1 MKIETKRSLSSDSN
15 SFHPSI
21 MKPPQSTIHFIS
33 RLISATALGAM
44 SLLLSANRLMALA
57 LTEFAP
63 GIPTAPQECVVWGD
77 YDGDGDVDVLVAG
90 TGKHDVPFTTIY
102 KNIGGTFSD
111 SGIILQGLSRATAA
125 WGDFDGDGDLDL
137 AMTGLDING
146 VCTTRV
152 YRNDG
157 GVFTPVP
164 GNFLGVFGGSV
175 TWADYDGDG
184 DLDLLIT
191 GITSTVA
198 GVGVPVTRLYRN
210 DGGVFT
216 SVPHPF
222 PNCYVGAVAWG
233 DYNNDGRPDVVITGA
248 TDGGALVAAI
258 WRNDGG
264 GNFTDIG
271 ANLPGMDL
279 GFVAWGDYDNDG
291 DLDLLFGGNSND
303 GWITR
308 IYRNNDGVFADVDA
322 GLQGLLWSS
331 GAWGDYD
338 NDGRLDIMVIGY
350 DAVAQVHRSI
360 LYHNDGGSF
369 VDSGATFHNLI
380 LGTVSWVD
388 FDNDGHL
395 DLSLSGN
402 ENGLEVLSLYRNTTG
417 TTNSAPSAPTNPVV
431 NVNGTSVD
439 FAWSAATDTQTPAA
453 GLTYNLRVGTTPG
466 GSQVVSSQSGTNG
479 YRQLAA
485 LGNTGHRLGAHLG
498 SLKPGTNY
506 FWSVQAVDTAF
517 AGSAFSAE
525 GNFTALADRPVSLSI
540 IRAGPGSIRATWSG
554 TPGSTYH
561 VLASTDLSAWTLF
574 ATPTVGTNGL
584 FEIVDA
590 TASAPAKYYRA
601 ARP

>member
-1 MKIETKRSLSSDSN
+1 M
-15 SFHPSI
+15 
-21 MKPPQSTIHFIS
+21 
-33 RLISATALGAM
+33 
-44 SLLLSANRLMALA
+44 
-57 LTEFAP
+57 
-63 GIPTAPQECVVWGD
+63 WGD
-77 YDGDGDVDVLVAG
+77 YDGDGDLDVLVAG
-90 TGKHDVPFTTIY
+90 TGKRDVPFTTIY
-102 KNIGGTFSD
+102 KNTGGAFSD
-111 SGIILQGLSRATAA
+111 SGIVLMGLSRATAA

-157 GVFTPVP
+157 GVFTPVS
-164 GNFLGVFGGSV
+164 GIFLGVFGGSV

-191 GITSTVA
+191 GTTSTVA

-248 TDGGALVAAI
+248 ADGGALVAAI

-264 GNFTDIG
+264 GIFTDIG

-291 DLDLLFGGNSND
+291 DLDLLFGGNSNE

-308 IYRNNDGVFADVDA
+308 IYRNNDGAFTDANA

-338 NDGRLDIMVIGY
+338 NDGHLDLMVIGY

-360 LYHNDGGSF
+360 LYHNNGGAF
-369 VDSGATFHNLI
+369 TDSGVTFHNLF

-388 FDNDGHL
+388 YDNDGHL

-402 ENGLEVLSLYRNTTG
+402 ENGLEVLTLYRNTTG
-417 TTNSAPSAPTNPVV
+417 IPNTTPSAPTNLVV
-431 NVNGTSVD
+431 NVIGTSVD
-439 FAWSAATDTQTPAA
+439 FSWSAASDAQTPAA
-453 GLTYNLRVGTTPG
+453 ALTYILRVGTSPG

-479 YRQLAA
+479 YRRLAA
-485 LGNTGHRLGAHLG
+485 LGNAGHRLGGHLG

-506 FWSVQAVDTAF
+506 FWSVQAVDSAF
-517 AGSAFSAE
+517 AGSPFAAE
-525 GNFTALADRPVSLSI
+525 GNFAALADRPITLSI
-540 IRAGPGSIRATWSG
+540 VREGPRSVRATWRG
-554 TPGSTYH
+554 TPGSAYQ
-561 VLASTDLSAWTLF
+561 VLTSTNLSAWSLF
-574 ATPTVGTNGL
+574 ATPTAGTNGL
-584 FEIVDA
+584 FDIVDST
-590 TASAPAKYYRA
+590 TAAPAGFYRA